1 MSDADAPLP
10 WHDSVRAY
18 ARLAR
23 LHAPIGFLLLMW
35 PCWWATA
42 LAWPGPVEGVRLLVL
57 FFVGAL
63 VMRAA
68 GCVWNDLVDRDID
81 ARVARTRTRPI
92 ASGRISVPHAVAFM
106 AALALIGLA
115 VLLQLGTTAIV
126 VGLASLV
133 LIFPYPFMKR
143 ITWWPQAWLGI
154 TFNWGAL
161 VGWAAAT
168 GTLAAPALALYAAGI
183 AWTLGYDTI
192 YAHQDKHDDALV
204 GVKSS
209 ALWLGTRTTPA
220 LWLFYALTI
229 AGLAAAAALAGA
241 AWPAYAALALAA
253 TQLAWQ
259 VATLE
264 ADDPDSCWVRF
275 RSNNWFAALVFVG
288 FLLG

>member
-1 MSDADAPLP
+1 MADADALP
-10 WHDSVRAY
+10 WHDHVRAY

-42 LAWPGPVEGVRLLVL
+42 LAWPGPVEGARLVVL

-92 ASGRISVPHAVAFM
+92 ASGRISVPRAVAFM

-115 VLLQLGTTAIV
+115 VLLQLNRTAIV

-168 GTLAAPALALYAAGI
+168 GTLAAPALALYAAGF

-192 YAHQDKHDDALV
+192 YAHQDKDDDALV

-209 ALWLGTRTTPA
+209 ALWLGARTRPA

-241 AWPAYAALALAA
+241 AWPAYLGLALAA
-253 TQLAWQ
+253 LQVAWQ

-264 ADDPDSCWVRF
+264 ADDPQSCLARF

-288 FLLG
+288 FLVA

>member
-1 MSDADAPLP
+1 MADADALP
-10 WHDSVRAY
+10 WHDHVRAY

-42 LAWPGPVEGVRLLVL
+42 LAWPGPVEGARLVVL

-92 ASGRISVPHAVAFM
+92 ASGRISVPRAVAFM

-115 VLLQLGTTAIV
+115 VLLQLNRTAIV

-168 GTLAAPALALYAAGI
+168 GTLAAPALALYAAGF

-192 YAHQDKHDDALV
+192 YAHQDKDDDALV

-209 ALWLGTRTTPA
+209 ALWLGARTRPA

-241 AWPAYAALALAA
+241 AWPAYLGLALAA
-253 TQLAWQ
+253 LQLAWQ

-264 ADDPDSCWVRF
+264 ADDPQSCLARF

-288 FLLG
+288 FLVA